1 MSVLNYRAYPTAVEF
16 HKDRS
21 FVRGIMGP
29 FGCLRGDTEIQTI
42 EGVKAISDID
52 KPTYVLSYDCQK
64 DQFVMA
70 LTGGSYLKGRDYLYR
85 VVTSNGEFV
94 SSGHHRVLCGDG
106 EYQQVQS
113 LAQGQSVYQYSG
125 DQPVRRVS
133 SSQVELSVD
142 VLHYQGKH
150 ASYLGDCAKLNRQY
164 GQRLLEVLGNAPVHL
179 PLSDDVQKYGHD
191 ACHVLNDY
199 KDGLEELEQ
208 SHTHPNQYGA
218 PHSIDGC
225 SHLPLHPSIFEEDH
239 GASIS
244 SLPQMDSD
252 QPSQQSACKSESH
265 HSKGE
270 LNQRCSYDSTSISKD
285 TILKIE
291 RLDILEEYWDL
302 MVLDTN
308 NYVTIDGTIH
318 HNSGKSVACCFE
330 IFQKAQEQIQSTDG
344 IRRSKWIIAR
354 NTQPE
359 LETTTIRTWLE
370 WFPEHIFGKM
380 SRKPPFTHKL
390 KFNDVE
396 LEVIFLALDRPD
408 DVKKLLSFEVT
419 GVWFNEAREI
429 NYEMVEGATGRV
441 GRYPPIKQKPEEVAK
456 EDWPTWSGIIM
467 DTNPPDEE
475 HWWYRSAQLD
485 HWAYDEDG
493 RLHQNLARFEK
504 VDAIPDKFRWRF
516 YQQPSGLDP
525 LAENIEHLPGGY
537 DYYHRQIPGK
547 TKEWINVYVH
557 GNYGTIM
564 KGLPVYAGAYNPDI
578 HKAKFD
584 LEKRP
589 TGTIYV
595 GIDAS
600 GRHPASVF
608 LQRMGD
614 GQLQCVHEFCVT
626 GQEGMGAENYAR
638 LLKQEMSTYFPECDF
653 EIWGD
658 PAGAW
663 GQNSDERTGTLI

>member
-1 MSVLNYRAYPTAVEF
+1 MSVLNYKAYPTSVKF

-29 FGCLRGDTEIQTI
+29 FG
-42 EGVKAISDID
+42 
-52 KPTYVLSYDCQK
+52 
-64 DQFVMA
+64 
-70 LTGGSYLKGRDYLYR
+70 
-85 VVTSNGEFV
+85 
-94 SSGHHRVLCGDG
+94 
-106 EYQQVQS
+106 
-113 LAQGQSVYQYSG
+113 
-125 DQPVRRVS
+125 
-133 SSQVELSVD
+133 
-142 VLHYQGKH
+142 
-150 ASYLGDCAKLNRQY
+150 
-164 GQRLLEVLGNAPVHL
+164 
-179 PLSDDVQKYGHD
+179 
-191 ACHVLNDY
+191 
-199 KDGLEELEQ
+199 
-208 SHTHPNQYGA
+208 
-218 PHSIDGC
+218 
-225 SHLPLHPSIFEEDH
+225 
-239 GASIS
+239 
-244 SLPQMDSD
+244 
-252 QPSQQSACKSESH
+252 
-265 HSKGE
+265 
-270 LNQRCSYDSTSISKD
+270 
-285 TILKIE
+285 
-291 RLDILEEYWDL
+291 
-302 MVLDTN
+302 
-308 NYVTIDGTIH
+308 
-318 HNSGKSVACCFE
+318 SGKSVSCCFE
-330 IFQKAQEQIQSTDG
+330 IFQKAQEQVRSNDG
-344 IRRSKWIIAR
+344 IRRSKWIVAR

-441 GRYPPIKQKPEEVAK
+441 GRYPPIKQKPDDVAK

-475 HWWYRSAQLD
+475 HWWYKSAELD
-485 HWAYDEDG
+485 FWAYDEDG
-493 RLHQNLARFEK
+493 RLHSNLQAYK
-504 VDAIPDKFRWRF
+504 DIDSIPEKFRWSF

-525 LAENIEHLPGGY
+525 MAENIEHLPGGY

-547 TKEWINVYVH
+547 TKEWVNVYVH
-557 GNYGTIM
+557 GNYGTIV

-578 HKAKFD
+578 HKANYN
-584 LEKRP
+584 LEMRP
-589 TGTIYV
+589 SGTVYV

-608 LQRMGD
+608 IQRSVE
-614 GQLQCVHEFCVT
+614 GQLQVVHEFCVT

-638 LLKQEMSTYFPECDF
+638 LLKQEMNTYFPNCDF

-663 GQNSDERTGTLI
+663 GQNSDERTYFDILRAAGIHCKPSPGLRFAERKEAVLSTLSRMVSGKPALIVSPSCKNLIRGFEGAYKYKKLNVSGETRYDEKPDKSDRSADVHDSLQYVLCGLGELKKLYGRDKKGNGKTIIAKSNYSLGGRNTR